1 MEAIALVEKLKESEE
16 RGGES
21 DQLFVTFVCQL
32 IHFMVPAFITIRIL
46 DIIDILLVAMLLY
59 QVYRLIKGTVAINI
73 FIAVFAVYLLW
84 LVVKALNMEL
94 IGTILG
100 QVIGVGVL
108 ALIIVFQQ
116 EIRRFLL
123 IIGTRY
129 LSRRNFTLESL
140 FSVNLKTSS
149 NIDVEALVTA
159 CENLSGSK
167 TGALIVIAR
176 KSELS
181 TIAEGGD
188 ILNADTSSRLLESIF
203 FKNSPLHDGA
213 VIIIGEKIHAARCV
227 LPISENIYLPA
238 NFGTRHRAAL
248 GMSEKTDAIVI
259 VVSEETGEISV
270 CKTGEITSGLT
281 SADLR
286 DFIKK
291 EI

>member
-1 MEAIALVEKLKESEE
+1 MIPV
-16 RGGES
+16 
-21 DQLFVTFVCQL
+21 
-32 IHFMVPAFITIRIL
+32 FITLRIL
-46 DIIDILLVAMLLY
+46 DIIDILLVAVLLY

-94 IGTILG
+94 IGSILG
-100 QVIGVGVL
+100 QVIGVGVI

-116 EIRRFLL
+116 EIRRFLM

-149 NIDVEALVTA
+149 NINVEAIVTA
-159 CENLSGSK
+159 CENLSASK

-181 TIAEGGD
+181 TITEGGD
-188 ILNADTSSRLLESIF
+188 ILNAETSSRLLESIF
-203 FKNSPLHDGA
+203 FGNNPLHDGA

-248 GMSEKTDAIVI
+248 GMTEKTDALVI

-270 CKTGEITSGLT
+270 CKTGEITTGLT
-281 SADLR
+281 SAELR
-286 DFIKK
+286 EFLKK

>member
-1 MEAIALVEKLKESEE
+1 
-16 RGGES
+16 
-21 DQLFVTFVCQL
+21 
-32 IHFMVPAFITIRIL
+32 MVPVFITIRIL
-46 DIIDILLVAMLLY
+46 DIIDILLVAVLLY

-94 IGTILG
+94 IGSILG
-100 QVIGVGVL
+100 QVIGVGVI

-116 EIRRFLL
+116 EIRRFLM

-149 NIDVEALVTA
+149 SINVEAIVTA
-159 CENLSGSK
+159 CENLSASK

-181 TIAEGGD
+181 TITEGGD
-188 ILNADTSSRLLESIF
+188 ILNAETSSRLLESIF
-203 FKNSPLHDGA
+203 FGNNPLHDGA

-248 GMSEKTDAIVI
+248 GMTEKTDALVI

-270 CKTGEITSGLT
+270 CKTGEITTGLT
-281 SADLR
+281 SAELR
-286 DFIKK
+286 EFLKK

>member
-1 MEAIALVEKLKESEE
+1 MI
-16 RGGES
+16 
-21 DQLFVTFVCQL
+21 
-32 IHFMVPAFITIRIL
+32 PAFITIRIL
-46 DIIDILLVAMLLY
+46 DIIDILLVAVLLY

-94 IGTILG
+94 IGSILG
-100 QVIGVGVL
+100 QVIGVGVI

-140 FSVNLKTSS
+140 FSINMRTSS
-149 NIDVEALVTA
+149 SVNVEAIVTA
-159 CENLSGSK
+159 CENLSASK

-188 ILNADTSSRLLESIF
+188 ILHADTSSGLLESIF

-248 GMSEKTDAIVI
+248 GMTEKTDAIVI

-270 CKTGEITSGLT
+270 CKTGEINTGLT
-281 SADLR
+281 SSELR
-286 DFIKK
+286 EFIKK

>member
-1 MEAIALVEKLKESEE
+1 
-16 RGGES
+16 
-21 DQLFVTFVCQL
+21 
-32 IHFMVPAFITIRIL
+32 MVPAFITIRIL
-46 DIIDILLVAMLLY
+46 DIIDILLVAVLLY

-84 LVVKALNMEL
+84 LIVKALNMEL

-100 QVIGVGVL
+100 QVIGVGVI

-140 FSVNLKTSS
+140 FSVNLRTSS
-149 NIDVEALVTA
+149 NVNVDAIVTG
-159 CENLSGSK
+159 CENLSASK
-167 TGALIVIAR
+167 TGALIAIAR

-181 TIAEGGD
+181 TITEGGD
-188 ILNADTSSRLLESIF
+188 ILNAETSSRLLESIF
-203 FKNSPLHDGA
+203 FKNNPLHDGA

-248 GMSEKTDAIVI
+248 GMTEKTDAIVI

-270 CKTGEITSGLT
+270 CRTGEINTGLT
-281 SADLR
+281 SAELR
-286 DFIKK
+286 EFIIR